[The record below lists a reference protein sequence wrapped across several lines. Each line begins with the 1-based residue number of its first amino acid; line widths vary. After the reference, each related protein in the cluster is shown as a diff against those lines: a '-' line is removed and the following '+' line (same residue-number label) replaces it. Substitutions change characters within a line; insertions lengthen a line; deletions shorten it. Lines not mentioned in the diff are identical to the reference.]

1 MNPTVPSRLRPR
13 ERFVLLAALAYV
25 LMTVLAGPLRMYLSL
40 AGLAPLIYLPNLL
53 LLLAIG
59 WQLLAE
65 SCEQE
70 FTPMKLVAMVIPCFA
85 LMVSLQFT
93 SAVQAATG
101 MYVLLPFWFGLAC
114 GPVLLDRWRAVGR
127 IVPLLWLVV
136 VTGVLA
142 NQALEYPWEGFGYN
156 LGELDVEG
164 SRRWYAQGGVK
175 RLAGFARASFDAAV
189 QVQIAGILLVLQ
201 TRGWFLRLLVWALTF
216 AAIIP
221 TNSKGILL
229 VAVVLTPIVLLRR
242 VLPESPLR
250 VLPTFFGSIGLSLPL
265 STLLFTFNSPLR
277 DPALANATYSL
288 YDRLND
294 MWPAAWDLLREQGQ
308 LLMGRGFGGI
318 GTAQTYFEPE
328 LFNAGDNLFMYWF
341 VVFGWLALPGFL
353 LVLARSL
360 RLRPHRD
367 AAEMRIYCLL
377 LAILVYGTMAN
388 IVENALSALVC
399 GLVVR
404 WLCAAPGT
412 LHSLVAMPAADKTHV
427 VTAHGGT
434 LHVRYS

>member
-1 MNPTVPSRLRPR
+1 MNPTVPSGLRPR
-13 ERFVLLAALAYV
+13 ERFVLLAALSYV
-25 LMTVLAGPLRMYLSL
+25 LMTVLAGPLRMYLSF
-40 AGLAPLIYLPNLL
+40 ADLAPLIYLPNFLL
-53 LLLAIG
+53 SLAIG
-59 WQLLAE
+59 WQLLAD
-65 SCEQE
+65 SCEQG
-70 FTPMKLVAMVIPCFA
+70 FTPMKLIAVVIPFFA
-85 LMVSLQFT
+85 LMVGLQFT

-101 MYVLLPFWFGLAC
+101 MYVLLPFWFGLVC

-142 NQALEYPWEGFGYN
+142 NQVFEYPWEGFGYN

-164 SRRWYAQGGVK
+164 SRQWYAQGGVK

-242 VLPESPLR
+242 ALPESPLR
-250 VLPTFFGSIGLSLPL
+250 VLPIFFGSIGLALPI

-277 DPALANATYSL
+277 DPALANATFSL

-308 LLMGRGFGGI
+308 ILMGRGIGGV
-318 GTAQTYFEPE
+318 GTAQTYFEPD

-367 AAEMRIYCLL
+367 AVEMRIYCLL
-377 LAILVYGTMAN
+377 LAILVYGAMAN
-388 IVENALSALVC
+388 IVENALSALAC

-404 WLCAAPGT
+404 CVCTTPTARRSRAPVSHDAGAGPI
-412 LHSLVAMPAADKTHV
+412 LACPGDIHV
-427 VTAHGGT
+427 HN
-434 LHVRYS
+434 

>member
-1 MNPTVPSRLRPR
+1 MNPTVPSRPRPH

-25 LMTVLAGPLRMYLSL
+25 AMTVLAGPLRMYLSL
-40 AGLAPLIYLPNLL
+40 AGLTPLIYLPNLL

-65 SCEQE
+65 SCEQG
-70 FTPMKLVAMVIPCFA
+70 FTPTKLIAVIIPCFA
-85 LMVSLQFT
+85 LIVGLQFT

-101 MYVLLPFWFGLAC
+101 LYVLLPFWFGLAC
-114 GPVLLDRWRAVGR
+114 GPVLLDRWRTVGR
-127 IVPLLWLVV
+127 IVPMLWIVV

-250 VLPTFFGSIGLSLPL
+250 VLPIFFGSIGLALPI
-265 STLLFTFNSPLR
+265 STLLFTFHSPLR
-277 DPALANATYSL
+277 DPALANATFSL

-294 MWPAAWDLLREQGQ
+294 MWPAAWDLLQEQGQ
-308 LLMGRGFGGI
+308 ILMGRGIGGI
-318 GTAQTYFEPE
+318 GTAQTYFEPD

-360 RLRPHRD
+360 RLRPQRD
-367 AAEMRIYCLL
+367 AVEMRIYCLL
-377 LAILVYGTMAN
+377 LAMLVYGAMAN
-388 IVENALSALVC
+388 IVENALSALAC

-404 WLCAAPGT
+404 WLCATPTARRPCVPVSNDARAGPILACPG
-412 LHSLVAMPAADKTHV
+412 DIHV
-427 VTAHGGT
+427 HN
-434 LHVRYS
+434 